1 MVRESPRK
9 DGATDMAN
17 AALAQ
22 QQPAMTGAEVSAVLN
37 TIATGLRRRFTGRS
51 LDRESASLLARLLTL
66 AAEAEQTIA
75 EQKRRIAEL
84 EELSA
89 TDELTG
95 LPNRRTFID
104 AIRRSVAEADR
115 YGDAGVVVFVDL
127 DGLKGINDVHGHA
140 AGNAAIEAVGRALQ
154 AAVRNTDLV
163 ARLHGD
169 EFAVLL
175 ARSDPGRTAQLVAR
189 LRAQVESVVFRH
201 GGRRFKVTAS
211 LGATCYGSGVSAE
224 EILGSADR
232 AMYEAKQA
240 RREAR
245 AARPRALRATA

>member
-1 MVRESPRK
+1 
-9 DGATDMAN
+9 MAH

-22 QQPAMTGAEVSAVLN
+22 QQPALAGTEASAVLN
-37 TIATGLRRRFTGRS
+37 TIASGLRRRFTGRA

-84 EELSA
+84 EELSG

-95 LPNRRTFID
+95 LPNRRAFVD
-104 AIRRSVAEADR
+104 AIRRSVAEAGR
-115 YGDAGVVVFVDL
+115 YGDAGVVIFVDL
-127 DGLKGINDVHGHA
+127 DGLKGINDAHGHA
-140 AGNAAIEAVGRALQ
+140 AGNAAIEAVARALQ
-154 AAVRNTDLV
+154 ATIRTTDMV

-175 ARSDPGRTAQLVAR
+175 ARSDPCRISQLVAR
-189 LRAQVESVVFRH
+189 LRGQLDSVGFRH
-201 GGRRFKVTAS
+201 GNRRFKVSAS
-211 LGATCYGSGVSAE
+211 LGATCYGSGVTVE
-224 EILGSADR
+224 DILASADH

-245 AARPRALRATA
+245 PARLKTA

>member
-1 MVRESPRK
+1 
-9 DGATDMAN
+9 MAH
-17 AALAQ
+17 AALLQ
-22 QQPAMTGAEVSAVLN
+22 HQPAMAGVEASTVLN
-37 TIATGLRRRFTGRS
+37 TIASGLRQRFTGRA

-95 LPNRRTFID
+95 LPNRRAFIE
-104 AIRRSVAEADR
+104 AIRRSVAEAGR

-127 DGLKGINDVHGHA
+127 DGLKAINDAHGHA
-140 AGNAAIEAVGRALQ
+140 AGNAAIEAVGRSLQ
-154 AAVRNTDLV
+154 AAVRTTDMV

-175 ARSDPGRTAQLVAR
+175 ARSDPRRISQLVAR
-189 LRAQVESVVFRH
+189 LRHQVESVAFRH
-201 GGRRFKVTAS
+201 GGRRYKVTAS
-211 LGATCYGSGVSAE
+211 LGATCYGSGVTVDD
-224 EILGSADR
+224 ILASADR

-245 AARPRALRATA
+245 PARLKTLRATA

>member
-1 MVRESPRK
+1 MAHAAVIQGQAAPA
-9 DGATDMAN
+9 DAGA
-17 AALAQ
+17 
-22 QQPAMTGAEVSAVLN
+22 SAVLN
-37 TIATGLRRRFTGRS
+37 TIASGLRRRFTGRA

-66 AAEAEQTIA
+66 AQEAEQTIV
-75 EQKRRIAEL
+75 EQQRRIAEL

-95 LPNRRTFID
+95 LPNRRAFID

-127 DGLKGINDVHGHA
+127 DGLKGINDAHGHA
-140 AGNAAIEAVGRALQ
+140 AGNAAIVAVAQALQ
-154 AAVRNTDLV
+154 AAVRTTDLV

-175 ARSDPGRTAQLVAR
+175 ARSDPQRTSQLVAR
-189 LRAQVESVVFRH
+189 LRTQVENVVFRH

-211 LGATCYGSGVSAE
+211 LGAACYGGGVTVE
-224 EILGSADR
+224 DILGIADR

-245 AARPRALRATA
+245 PARLKTA